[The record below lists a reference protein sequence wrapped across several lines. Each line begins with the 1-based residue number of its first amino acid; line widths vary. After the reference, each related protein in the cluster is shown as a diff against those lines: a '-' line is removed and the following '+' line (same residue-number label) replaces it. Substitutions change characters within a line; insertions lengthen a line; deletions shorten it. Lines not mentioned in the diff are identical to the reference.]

1 MYCLKLKI
9 KSSGLNII
17 GKRYIE
23 SITTP
28 LRVRIFNYYSLYTPV
43 SNKKTAIPKRE
54 IIVKRERTMAI
65 VMKYPIALSI
75 GTARETRQ
83 VTTRNIT

>member
-1 MYCLKLKI
+1 MARDLQDLQLLENNNIEKSEEKPLQKPKI
-9 KSSGLNII
+9 KKEAKS
-17 GKRYIE
+17 
-23 SITTP
+23 
-28 LRVRIFNYYSLYTPV
+28 
-43 SNKKTAIPKRE
+43 E
-54 IIVKRERTMAI
+54 IQEEEPEVKPIVKRERTMAI